1 MLIPNR
7 RNVNLAVNFGLQ
19 WLSKQYFQLLSD
31 LQNCPLCLTLTV
43 LPHPICVYCLNDLPW
58 IVNACRQCG
67 YPHERAIDSCEHC
80 FDTQN
85 VFSCF
90 SALAYQDAVKWMF
103 YRVKKHRDEPIARA
117 LSDILAIYLNQRRRH
132 PIPDAIIPIPTTN
145 RQRRRR
151 GFNLPELLIQYLPAN
166 LKHLSRPILTSN
178 TAHTEMKH
186 LSRAQRMTT
195 LDRFRVSVPSPRHVV
210 IVDDVITT
218 GATMASAIAALKAN
232 GAECIEVWS
241 VARTPFAHS
250 HEN

>member
-7 RNVNLAVNFGLQ
+7 RNVNLAVKFGLH
-19 WLSKQYFQLLSD
+19 WLNRQYFQLLSD
-31 LQNCPLCLTLTV
+31 LQNCPLCLTLSI
-43 LPHPICVYCLNDLPW
+43 LEHPICVYCLNDLPW
-58 IVNACRQCG
+58 ITRACRQCG
-67 YPHERAIDSCEHC
+67 YPHDHAIDSCEHC

-117 LSDILAIYLNQRRRH
+117 LSDVLAIYLSQRRLH
-132 PIPDAIIPIPTTN
+132 PIPDAIIPIPTTKQ
-145 RQRRRR
+145 QRRKR

-166 LKHLSRPILTSN
+166 LKHLYRPILKSHKPN
-178 TAHTEMKH
+178 AEVKH
-186 LSRAQRMTT
+186 LSRAQRIATNH
-195 LDRFRVSVPSPRHVV
+195 RFSVSGPVPRHVV

-218 GATMASAIAALKAN
+218 GTTMMAAIGALKAH
-232 GAECIEVWS
+232 GAECIEIWS
-241 VARTPFAHS
+241 VARTPLSHS